1 MFLVVTVTLWIC
13 VFAGMAAAEGTC
25 GSDFDDVGS
34 SALLAPIVLEG
45 RARRV
50 VYKTGEQLA
59 DSVERPTSHVSVVFD
74 RLRVYK
80 GQLVES
86 SGEVRSIEV
95 GYFSVTADREAC
107 VAPVPTNDR
116 SYLLF
121 LRHNDSQTEAAS
133 TSING
138 TEDDARRLRGRGY
151 RLSAFPVRKSRRNI
165 ATVVEFTNCSRCGT
179 CSITSHHHISRI
191 MSFDTWVYALPCLLH
206 HSLYKHAVIFHRV
219 LCN

>member
-1 MFLVVTVTLWIC
+1 

-45 RARRV
+45 RAKRV
-50 VYKTGEQLA
+50 QLETGEQLA
-59 DSVERPTSHVSVVFD
+59 DSVERPRSRVSVVFD

-107 VAPVPTNDR
+107 VAPVPTSFR

-121 LRHNDSQTEAAS
+121 LRHDSQTEAAS
-133 TSING
+133 TSIIDMENDG
-138 TEDDARRLRGRGY
+138 SKPRGSAY
-151 RLSAFPVRKSRRNI
+151 RLSAFPVPKSGRNI
-165 ATVVEFTNCSRCGT
+165 AIVMEFTNCSRCGT
-179 CSITSHHHISRI
+179 CCITSHHKIFTSCHLTHLGVCITMFIAQFS
-191 MSFDTWVYALPCLLH
+191 LH
-206 HSLYKHAVIFHRV
+206 A
-219 LCN
+219 